1 MHTHRENIKTTVKGC
16 SIPLELRYQLAE
28 AKPPTFL
35 FWLLGF
41 NLGPHPSMLNFTHW
55 ELPVMDFSL
64 QCPGFTF
71 THSLLPPDIFLSP
84 FSTFLYF
91 LPFWTLIPL
100 LSSSSLE
107 VTPHTSLGTPREE
120 KAKCVTCPQVSPLW
134 THQLWRWHKVPHQHQ
149 HNLLIFYRMRKKTL
163 NLRLTTQQMLFSLS
177 SPSTEKQTWR
187 PICISRNKSIKWA

>member
-71 THSLLPPDIFLSP
+71 THSLLPPDIFLPPSQLFFISFP
-84 FSTFLYF
+84 SGLSFLFSLA
-91 LPFWTLIPL
+91 P
-100 LSSSSLE
+100 
-107 VTPHTSLGTPREE
+107 
-120 KAKCVTCPQVSPLW
+120 A
-134 THQLWRWHKVPHQHQ
+134 WRWHHTQALAHQEKKKQNVWHVLKCPHSEPTSSGDGTKY
-149 HNLLIFYRMRKKTL
+149 LISISTICWSFTGWEKKIL

-177 SPSTEKQTWR
+177 SLSTEKQTWR